1 MHRLYRLSAR
11 RKFVDNRHIEVTVQS
26 HGQSTRYGSSRH
38 NQYVRRIN
46 VLAPQF
52 STLRHTETMLLVYHH
67 QSERREINSIFYH
80 GVSSYQ
86 NLHIACEQVFQNSF
100 TTLAF
105 HVARKQLY
113 THIHARQKSAD
124 SFIMLV
130 SQNFG
135 RSHHARL
142 ITIVERYQHGHK
154 RHKCLA
160 ATHIALQQTVHL
172 SSATHVATHLLN
184 DTLLRTRQLKRK
196 ILRIKCI
203 KYLANVLKRQS
214 AELVAAFLGITQ
226 YIKLHIKQLFKFK
239 AILRLTKQFGIL
251 RKMYII

>member
-11 RKFVDNRHIEVTVQS
+11 RKFVDNRHIEIAIQS

-38 NQYVRRIN
+38 NQHVRRIN

-67 QSERREINSIFYH
+67 QSERREINRIFYH
-80 GVSSYQ
+80 GMSSYQ
-86 NLHIACEQVFQNSF
+86 NLHVASEQVFQNSF
-100 TTLAF
+100 TTLTL
-105 HVARKQLY
+105 HIARKQLY
-113 THIHARQKSAD
+113 THIHACQKSAD

-130 SQNFG
+130 SQDFG
-135 RSHHARL
+135 GSHHARL
-142 ITIVERYQHGHK
+142 ITIIERYQHGHK
-154 RHKCLA
+154 RHKRLA

-172 SSATHVATHLLN
+172 SSATHVATHLLY

-196 ILRIKCI
+196 VLRIKCI
-203 KYLANVLKRQS
+203 EYLANMLERQS

-226 YIKLHIKQLFKFK
+226 YIKLHIKQFFKLK